1 MSDEAPEGSLVR
13 LAVLGLVVFSMFA
26 TLFVRLWSLQVLSV
40 EDYEVAAT
48 ENRYETL
55 PVRAPRGRILDRNGK
70 VLVDNRVSV
79 VVTLD
84 PQILD
89 DEFSEPAERSRYIDR
104 LATELRSFGV
114 PVTAPEI
121 NERLDDP
128 QYSPLTPRPI
138 AEDVPEEV
146 EIFLGEHAG
155 EFPATAVER
164 RTVRT
169 YPYGELAAHILG
181 YVGALNEEE
190 YDRESGVET
199 DKPYQVDDE
208 IGKTGVERVFES
220 WLRGTP
226 GERVVQVD
234 SANRVVGEV
243 ESEEVDARPGS
254 DVRLTIDIDLQAAAE
269 EALAEKLLERQEVT
283 NDDGLLFPA
292 PAGAVVMEDPRDGD
306 LLAVASYP
314 TYDPTE
320 FLGGISQARFDALNS
335 EENGAPLFSRA
346 IQGTYAP
353 ASTFKLVTAFAAL
366 DSGMI
371 TPDTTFEDEGSYT
384 LTDCTGSKCVRTN
397 AGGVANGT
405 VDVRRALTVSSDVF
419 FYWIGESLWR
429 EESLPANGIQD
440 TARLFG
446 FGEETGV
453 PLPEASGAVPTPEER
468 QAQKEENEALDPPGP
483 FIPGWRA
490 GDNVNLAIG
499 QGDLLV
505 TPLQLTNAY
514 AIIANGGT
522 RFQPNIADAVVEIDR
537 QTGEQTVLQEFG
549 PREAT
554 RVDLTAA
561 HREPIMEG
569 LRGVTIDEEG
579 TAFESFLGFDPSWP
593 VAGKT
598 GTAEVAG
605 KDDTS
610 LFVGFGPVETP
621 RVVATVVLEEAGFG
635 SEAAAPVV
643 RRLLELASGQTELPV
658 HPTAGEVD
666 DPAAAYDRLW
676 ADLWNLEPE
685 LDADGD
691 PIDEPD
697 PDADTEGTDR

>member
-1 MSDEAPEGSLVR
+1 MNDAAPRGSMVR

-26 TLFVRLWSLQVLSV
+26 TLFVRLWSLQVLRV
-40 EDYEVAAT
+40 EDHEVAAI
-48 ENRYETL
+48 ENRFETL

-84 PQILD
+84 PQVLD
-89 DEFSEPAERSRYIDR
+89 AEMPEPAERSRYIGR
-104 LATELRSFGV
+104 LARDLRSFGV
-114 PVTAPEI
+114 DVSAAQI
-121 NERLDDP
+121 SERLDDP
-128 QYSPLTPRPI
+128 QYSPLSPRPI
-138 AEDVPEEV
+138 AEDVPEDV
-146 EIFLGEHAG
+146 EIFLGEHAS

-169 YPYGELAAHILG
+169 YPYGQLAAHILG

-190 YDRESGVET
+190 YDREERVDTE
-199 DKPYQVDDE
+199 KPYQVDDE

-226 GERVVQVD
+226 GERVVQTD

-243 ESEEVDARPGS
+243 ESEGIDPQPGS

-269 EALAEKLLERQEVT
+269 EALEEKLLERREVA
-283 NDDGLLFPA
+283 NDDDLLFPA

-314 TYDPTE
+314 TYDPSE
-320 FLGGISQARFDALNS
+320 FLGGISEDRFNVLNS

-366 DSGMI
+366 GSGMI
-371 TPDTTFEDEGSYT
+371 TPETTFEDQGIYT
-384 LTDCTGSKCVRTN
+384 LTDCTGSSCVRTN
-397 AGGVANGT
+397 AGGVSNGT

-440 TARLFG
+440 TATLFG

-468 QAQKEENEALDPPGP
+468 EALKEEAESADPDAYV
-483 FIPGWRA
+483 PGWRA

-514 AIIANGGT
+514 SIIANGGT

-537 QTGEQTVLQEFG
+537 QTGEQTILQEFG

-554 RVDLTAA
+554 RVDLSAA
-561 HREPIMEG
+561 HRDPIMAG
-569 LRGVTIDEEG
+569 LSGVTTDEEG
-579 TAFESFLGFDPSWP
+579 TAFEAFEGFDPGWP

-598 GTAEVAG
+598 GTTNEVTNAWFIG
-605 KDDTS
+605 FTPDLVTTS
-610 LFVGFGPVETP
+610 WVGFDLP
-621 RVVATVVLEEAGFG
+621 
-635 SEAAAPVV
+635 API
-643 RRLLELASGQTELPV
+643 RR
-658 HPTAGEVD
+658 
-666 DPAAAYDRLW
+666 
-676 ADLWNLEPE
+676 
-685 LDADGD
+685 DAQGGRD
-691 PIDEPD
+691 
-697 PDADTEGTDR
+697 